1 MGDCEDHLGF
11 GVSLTCKTHGIY
23 EGNWHYGCIHIN
35 KVGGTSRNGSAEK
48 LSTLQQMVSKRAA
61 FQCTVFQKIKQCQK
75 EERTQ
80 KVILPLS
87 KTMASPSFE
96 NCAEGS
102 ASPSQKG

>member
-1 MGDCEDHLGF
+1 MYAVLSSELAIIIQGWD
-11 GVSLTCKTHGIY
+11 
-23 EGNWHYGCIHIN
+23 YG
-35 KVGGTSRNGSAEK
+35 TAEK

-102 ASPSQKG
+102 ASPSRKG